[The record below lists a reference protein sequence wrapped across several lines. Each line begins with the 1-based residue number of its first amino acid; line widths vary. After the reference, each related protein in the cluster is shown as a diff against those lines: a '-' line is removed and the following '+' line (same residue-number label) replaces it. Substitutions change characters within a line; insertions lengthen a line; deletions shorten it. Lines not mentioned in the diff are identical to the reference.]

1 MSTPLLSR
9 RFILITK
16 TLTIFTKFMLLR
28 FEKKEDIKG
37 IHSVHVESFE
47 TDQEA
52 KLVDDLRLGDLD
64 LISLVAEENQK
75 IIGHLLFSPVFLDS
89 NIKIKMMG
97 LAPLAILPTY
107 QNRGI
112 GTLLVSKGLDVCVQ
126 KKYNLLWYLE
136 IQIFIHVL
144 VLNLQ

>member
-1 MSTPLLSR
+1 
-9 RFILITK
+9 
-16 TLTIFTKFMLLR
+16 MLLR

-52 KLVDDLRLGDLD
+52 KLVDDLRLGGLD

-112 GTLLVSKGLDVCVQ
+112 GTLLVRKGLDVCVQ
-126 KKYNLLWYLE
+126 KKYNLL
-136 IQIFIHVL
+136 
-144 VLNLQ
+144 

>member
-1 MSTPLLSR
+1 
-9 RFILITK
+9 
-16 TLTIFTKFMLLR
+16 MLLR

-64 LISLVAEENQK
+64 LISLVAEKNQK

-112 GTLLVSKGLDVCVQ
+112 GTLLVRKGLDVCVQ
-126 KKYNLLWYLE
+126 KNESTSSPYVSLLIDSTKGSILSPPEYTVRAIWLSS
-136 IQIFIHVL
+136 
-144 VLNLQ
+144 

>member
-1 MSTPLLSR
+1 
-9 RFILITK
+9 
-16 TLTIFTKFMLLR
+16 MLLR

-75 IIGHLLFSPVFLDS
+75 IIGHILFSPVFLDS

-112 GTLLVSKGLDVCVQ
+112 GTLLVRKGLDVCVQ
-126 KKYNLLWYLE
+126 KKYNQL
-136 IQIFIHVL
+136 
-144 VLNLQ
+144 

>member
-1 MSTPLLSR
+1 
-9 RFILITK
+9 
-16 TLTIFTKFMLLR
+16 MLLR

-112 GTLLVSKGLDVCVQ
+112 GTLLVRKGLDVCVQ
-126 KKYNLLWYLE
+126 KKKTINRRTRRSKILYTKWNRNYSE
-136 IQIFIHVL
+136 IYKKI
-144 VLNLQ
+144 